1 MVEQS
6 WNMHGGTVLVE
17 QSWQKSC
24 SETVM
29 VKWIW
34 RNSYGRKV
42 LWKSNSGTV
51 MVQQS
56 WLNSHGGTVMME
68 QSWSNS
74 QGKKVMVKES

>member
-6 WNMHGGTVLVE
+6 WNMYGGTVLVE

-29 VKWIW
+29 VKWIR
-34 RNSYGRKV
+34 RNSYGRTV
-42 LWKSNSGTV
+42 LWKSNSDTV

-56 WLNSHGGTVMME
+56 WLNSHGGAVMVE
-68 QSWSNS
+68 QS
-74 QGKKVMVKES
+74 